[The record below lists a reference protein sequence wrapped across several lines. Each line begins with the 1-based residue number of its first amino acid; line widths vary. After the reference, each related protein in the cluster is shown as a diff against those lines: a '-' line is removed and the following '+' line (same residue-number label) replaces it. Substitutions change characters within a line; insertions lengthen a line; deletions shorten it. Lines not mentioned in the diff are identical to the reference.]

1 LRLGFFSR
9 LLDDAPAAERYR
21 LVAAQIAH
29 AEAFGFDSAWVAQH
43 HFHEHEGGLP
53 SPFVFL
59 SYVASRTRRIRL
71 GTGIVTLPLENAVRV
86 AEDAVV
92 LDLLSGGR
100 LDVGVGTGG
109 TPESFAAFGLDGN
122 DRSALF
128 ARQLDA
134 VRAAWAGQPLA
145 GGDTLYPA
153 ASQLLDRI
161 WQATFSV
168 SGGTRAGQAGDG
180 LMLSRTQPRPSMRP
194 APRSP
199 TSRTRSSMP
208 TWPRLPPGRAPRIVG
223 SRSVFVADTRQEAL
237 RLADIG
243 LRRSAAR
250 FAASGQAGLA
260 DRAGPDASLEQLIA
274 AYDVHVGSPDDVI
287 ASLRAD
293 STLARVTDL
302 VCQVHSVDPPH
313 EAILRSIE
321 LTATVVAPA
330 LGWVREPAADHSLR
344 FTSQGRMNAVAF
356 FSRSDVIDQLAGI
369 APGDAIDRIRAAARA
384 GAHERAAKLPLAVRA
399 DAAGVRQF
407 RDRRPVRGRGLRRGA
422 ARPGRC
428 GALLCRQAGRAGRT
442 RRRGRCHCRRGEAG
456 KARKG
461 RTGATRPAR

>member
-1 LRLGFFSR
+1 MPGISDKSSRPLRLGFFSR

-86 AEDAVV
+86 AEDAIV

-100 LDVGVGTGG
+100 LEVGVGTGG

-122 DRSALF
+122 DRSAIF
-128 ARQLDA
+128 ARQLAA
-134 VRAAWAGQPLA
+134 VRSAWAGRALE
-145 GGDTLYPA
+145 GGDTLYP
-153 ASQLLDRI
+153 SGEQLLGRI

-168 SGGTRAGQAGDG
+168 GGGTRAGEAGDG
-180 LMLSRTQPRPSMRP
+180 LMLSRTQPRPEQ
-194 APRSP
+194 APHASLAEIQNP
-199 TSRTRSSMP
+199 IVDAYLAA
-208 TWPRLPPGRAPRIVG
+208 LPPGRTPRIVG
-223 SRSVFVADTRQEAL
+223 SRSVFVADTRKEAL

-250 FAASGQAGLA
+250 FAAAGQSGLA
-260 DRAGPDASLEQLIA
+260 DRAGPEAPLEQLIA

-330 LGWVREPAADHSLR
+330 LGWTSGAEESKDLQSL
-344 FTSQGRMNAVAF
+344 
-356 FSRSDVIDQLAGI
+356 
-369 APGDAIDRIRAAARA
+369 
-384 GAHERAAKLPLAVRA
+384 
-399 DAAGVRQF
+399 
-407 RDRRPVRGRGLRRGA
+407 
-422 ARPGRC
+422 
-428 GALLCRQAGRAGRT
+428 ALL
-442 RRRGRCHCRRGEAG
+442 
-456 KARKG
+456 
-461 RTGATRPAR
+461 